1 MLEGRR
7 RCESAHLGVTPN
19 GAAAGA
25 RCAIGGHGAARH
37 GAARH
42 GAARH
47 GAARH
52 GAARHGA
59 AAAKAPPLA
68 ELLAVRIH
76 LLQKPR
82 GAGEHH
88 SLLLVDRGAPRVM

>member
-7 RCESAHLGVTPN
+7 RCEYAHLGVTPD
-19 GAAAGA
+19 GAAAGGC
-25 RCAIGGHGAARH
+25 CAIGGHGAARH

-52 GAARHGA
+52 GAAA
-59 AAAKAPPLA
+59 ANSPPLA

-88 SLLLVDRGAPRVM
+88 TLLLVDRGTPRVL